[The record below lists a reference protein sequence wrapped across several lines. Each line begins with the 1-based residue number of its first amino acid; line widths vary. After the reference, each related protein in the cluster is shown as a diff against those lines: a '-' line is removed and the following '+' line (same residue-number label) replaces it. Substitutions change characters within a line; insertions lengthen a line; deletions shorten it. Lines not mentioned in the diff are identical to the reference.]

1 MLREVRER
9 KEVREVRERKELRE
23 VRDKRGVYIREVR
36 KK

>member
-36 KK
+36 KV